1 MEDHAIPQ
9 NHIQIH
15 SESKCKTRDNS
26 EKATKEKEMQ

>member
-15 SESKCKTRDNS
+15 SESKSKTRDDS
-26 EKATKEKEMQ
+26 EKATKEMQ